1 MKRTILAFLLFL
13 AFLPLEAYND
23 HRGHNLDSLER
34 VVAKWT
40 PDAVG
45 RASEQELLDLNR
57 AYRDLMLGYAVIN
70 GEKCIFYARKA
81 LSISRP
87 RGWQEA
93 DADAYRYI
101 GQQYYGREQYD
112 SAMFYYQTALASV
125 DKMASGATS
134 PLRPEG
140 YSPLDVDN
148 ERSALYGTIGNLYN
162 MMGDIP
168 QAMEWYAKAG
178 EIFEQYGWN
187 ESNSVL
193 HYNIG
198 ETWVDQGELKKARKE
213 YDRAMEYARVS
224 GDSLMM
230 VEVWKGYGR
239 LYMEQGRTWKSLPY
253 LRKADAYYAAHPD
266 EAPEFRTENL
276 DYMKEVL
283 GRQKRQLGFLAGILV
298 GLALVA
304 AGVVVARKKGKE
316 EKKTDEK
323 ASAPVSANAPELTS
337 REKEILDLLAK
348 GYTATQIAEALS
360 LSPET
365 IRWYRKRLLEKFD
378 VANTPE
384 LVFQAR
390 ELGVI

>member
-1 MKRTILAFLLFL
+1 MKRTVLNFLLFL

-34 VVAKWT
+34 VVARWT
-40 PDAVG
+40 PDAVD
-45 RASEQELLDLNR
+45 RASEQELLELNR

-70 GEKCIFYARKA
+70 GEKCIFYGRKA

-87 RGWQEA
+87 RGWEEA
-93 DADAYRYI
+93 NADAYRNI

-112 SAMFYYQTALASV
+112 SAMVYYQAALASV
-125 DKMASGATS
+125 EKMASGATS

-140 YSPLDVDN
+140 YSRLDVDDA
-148 ERSALYGTIGNLYN
+148 RSALYGTIGNLYN
-162 MMGDIP
+162 MMGDVP

-193 HYNIG
+193 HYNMG
-198 ETWVDQGELKKARKE
+198 ETWVDEGELKKARKE
-213 YDRAMEYARVS
+213 YDRAMEYAQAS
-224 GDSLMM
+224 GDSLII

-266 EAPEFRTENL
+266 YAPTFRTENL

-283 GRQKRQLGFLAGILV
+283 GRQKRQLGILAG
-298 GLALVA
+298 ALVA
-304 AGVVVARKKGKE
+304 LALIGAGVVVGRKKGKE
-316 EKKTDEK
+316 EKKTSSIE
-323 ASAPVSANAPELTS
+323 SAPVAATAPELTS
-337 REKEILDLLAK
+337 RDKEILDLLAK

-384 LVFQAR
+384 LIFQAR

>member
-1 MKRTILAFLLFL
+1 MKRTVLNFLLFL

-34 VVAKWT
+34 VVARWT
-40 PDAVG
+40 PDAVD
-45 RASEQELLDLNR
+45 RASEQELLELNR

-70 GEKCIFYARKA
+70 GEKCIFYGRKA

-87 RGWQEA
+87 RGWEEA
-93 DADAYRYI
+93 NADAYRNI

-112 SAMFYYQTALASV
+112 SAMVYYQAALASV
-125 DKMASGATS
+125 EKMASGATS

-140 YSPLDVDN
+140 YSQLDVDDA
-148 ERSALYGTIGNLYN
+148 RSALYGTIGNLYN
-162 MMGDIP
+162 MMGDVP

-193 HYNIG
+193 HYNMG
-198 ETWVDQGELKKARKE
+198 ETWVDEGELKKARKE
-213 YDRAMEYARVS
+213 YDRAMEYAQAS
-224 GDSLMM
+224 GDSLIM

-253 LRKADAYYAAHPD
+253 LRKADAYYAVHPD
-266 EAPEFRTENL
+266 YAPTFRTENL

-283 GRQKRQLGFLAGILV
+283 GRQKRQLGILAG
-298 GLALVA
+298 ALVALVLIA
-304 AGVVVARKKGKE
+304 AGVVMGRKKGKE
-316 EKKTDEK
+316 EKKTSSIEP
-323 ASAPVSANAPELTS
+323 APVAATAPELTS
-337 REKEILDLLAK
+337 RDKEILDLLAK

-384 LVFQAR
+384 LIFQAR

>member
-1 MKRTILAFLLFL
+1 MKRTVLNFLLFL

-34 VVAKWT
+34 VVARWT
-40 PDAVG
+40 PDAVD
-45 RASEQELLDLNR
+45 RASEQELLELNR

-70 GEKCIFYARKA
+70 GEKCIFYGRKA

-87 RGWQEA
+87 RGWEEA
-93 DADAYRYI
+93 NADAYRNI

-112 SAMFYYQTALASV
+112 SAMVYYQAALASV
-125 DKMASGATS
+125 EKMASGATS

-140 YSPLDVDN
+140 YSQLDVDDA
-148 ERSALYGTIGNLYN
+148 RSALYGTIGNLYN
-162 MMGDIP
+162 MMGDVP

-193 HYNIG
+193 HYNMG
-198 ETWVDQGELKKARKE
+198 ETWVDEGELKKARKE
-213 YDRAMEYARVS
+213 YDRAMEYAQAS
-224 GDSLMM
+224 GDSLIM

-266 EAPEFRTENL
+266 YAPTFRTENL

-283 GRQKRQLGFLAGILV
+283 GRQKRQLGILAGALV
-298 GLALVA
+298 ALALIA
-304 AGVVVARKKGKE
+304 AGVVVGRKKGKE
-316 EKKTDEK
+316 EKKTSSIEP
-323 ASAPVSANAPELTS
+323 APVAATAPELTS
-337 REKEILDLLAK
+337 RDKEILDLLAK

-384 LVFQAR
+384 LIFQAR

>member
-1 MKRTILAFLLFL
+1 MKRTVLNFLLFL
-13 AFLPLEAYND
+13 AFLPLEAYTD

-34 VVAKWT
+34 AVARWT
-40 PDAVG
+40 PDAVD
-45 RASEQELLDLNR
+45 RASEQELLELNR

-70 GEKCIFYARKA
+70 GEKCLFYGRKA

-87 RGWQEA
+87 RGWEEA
-93 DADAYRYI
+93 NADAYRNI

-112 SAMFYYQTALASV
+112 SAMVYYQAALASV
-125 DKMASGATS
+125 EKMASGATS

-140 YSPLDVDN
+140 YSQLDVDN
-148 ERSALYGTIGNLYN
+148 ARSALYGTIGNLYN
-162 MMGDIP
+162 MMGDVP

-193 HYNIG
+193 HYNMG
-198 ETWVDQGELKKARKE
+198 ETWVDEGELKKARKE
-213 YDRAMEYARVS
+213 YDRAMEYAQAS
-224 GDSLMM
+224 GDSLIM

-239 LYMEQGRTWKSLPY
+239 LFMEQGRTWKSLPY

-266 EAPEFRTENL
+266 YAPTFRTENL

-283 GRQKRQLGFLAGILV
+283 GRQKRQLGILAGTLV
-298 GLALVA
+298 ALALIA
-304 AGVVVARKKGKE
+304 AGVVVGRKKGKE
-316 EKKTDEK
+316 EKKTSSKEP
-323 ASAPVSANAPELTS
+323 APVAATAPELTS
-337 REKEILDLLAK
+337 RDKEILDLLAK

-384 LVFQAR
+384 LIFQAR

>member
-1 MKRTILAFLLFL
+1 MKRTVLYFLLFL
-13 AFLPLEAYND
+13 AFLPLEAYTD

-34 VVAKWT
+34 AVARWT
-40 PDAVG
+40 PDAVD
-45 RASEQELLDLNR
+45 RASEQELLELNR
-57 AYRDLMLGYAVIN
+57 AYRDLMLGYSVIN
-70 GEKCIFYARKA
+70 GEKCLFYGRKA

-87 RGWQEA
+87 RGWEEA
-93 DADAYRYI
+93 NADAYRNI

-112 SAMFYYQTALASV
+112 SAMVYYQAALASV
-125 DKMASGATS
+125 EKMASGATS

-140 YSPLDVDN
+140 YSQLDVDN
-148 ERSALYGTIGNLYN
+148 ARSALYGTIGNLYN
-162 MMGDIP
+162 MMGDVP

-193 HYNIG
+193 HYNMG
-198 ETWVDQGELKKARKE
+198 ETWVDEGELKKARKE
-213 YDRAMEYARVS
+213 YDRAMDYAQAS
-224 GDSLMM
+224 WDSLIM

-266 EAPEFRTENL
+266 YAPTFRTENL

-283 GRQKRQLGFLAGILV
+283 GRQKRQLGILAGALV
-298 GLALVA
+298 VLALIA
-304 AGVVVARKKGKE
+304 AGVVVGRKKGKE
-316 EKKTDEK
+316 EKKTSSKEP
-323 ASAPVSANAPELTS
+323 APVAATAPELTS
-337 REKEILDLLAK
+337 RDKEILDLLAK

-384 LVFQAR
+384 LIFQAR
-390 ELGVI
+390 EQGVI

>member
-1 MKRTILAFLLFL
+1 MKRTVLNFLLFL

-34 VVAKWT
+34 AVARWT
-40 PDAVG
+40 PDAVD
-45 RASEQELLDLNR
+45 RASEQELLELNR

-70 GEKCIFYARKA
+70 GEKCIFYGRKA

-87 RGWQEA
+87 RGWEEA
-93 DADAYRYI
+93 NADAYRNI

-112 SAMFYYQTALASV
+112 SAMVYYQAALASV
-125 DKMASGATS
+125 EKMASGATS

-140 YSPLDVDN
+140 YSQLDVDN
-148 ERSALYGTIGNLYN
+148 ARSALYGTIGNLYN
-162 MMGDIP
+162 MMGDVP

-193 HYNIG
+193 HYNMG
-198 ETWVDQGELKKARKE
+198 ETWVDEGELKKARKE
-213 YDRAMEYARVS
+213 YDRAMDYAQAS
-224 GDSLMM
+224 GDSLIM

-266 EAPEFRTENL
+266 YAPTFRTENL

-283 GRQKRQLGFLAGILV
+283 GRQKRQLGILAGALV
-298 GLALVA
+298 ALALIA
-304 AGVVVARKKGKE
+304 AGVVVGRKKGKE
-316 EKKTDEK
+316 EKKTSSIEP
-323 ASAPVSANAPELTS
+323 APVAATAPELTS
-337 REKEILDLLAK
+337 RDKEILDLLAK

-384 LVFQAR
+384 LIFQAR

>member
-1 MKRTILAFLLFL
+1 MKRTVLNFLLFL

-34 VVAKWT
+34 AVARWT
-40 PDAVG
+40 PDAVD
-45 RASEQELLDLNR
+45 RASEQELLELNR

-70 GEKCIFYARKA
+70 GEKCIFYGRKA

-87 RGWQEA
+87 RGWEEA
-93 DADAYRYI
+93 NADAYRNI

-112 SAMFYYQTALASV
+112 SAMVYYQAALASV
-125 DKMASGATS
+125 EKMASDATS

-140 YSPLDVDN
+140 YSQLDVDDA
-148 ERSALYGTIGNLYN
+148 RSALYGTIGNLYN
-162 MMGDIP
+162 MMGDVP

-193 HYNIG
+193 HYNMG
-198 ETWVDQGELKKARKE
+198 ETWVDEGELKKARKE
-213 YDRAMEYARVS
+213 YDRAMEYAQAS
-224 GDSLMM
+224 GDSLIM

-266 EAPEFRTENL
+266 YAPTFRTENL
-276 DYMKEVL
+276 DSMKEVL
-283 GRQKRQLGFLAGILV
+283 GRQKRQLGILAGVLV
-298 GLALVA
+298 ALALIA
-304 AGVVVARKKGKE
+304 AGVVMGRKKGKE
-316 EKKTDEK
+316 EKKTSSKEP
-323 ASAPVSANAPELTS
+323 APVAATAPELTS
-337 REKEILDLLAK
+337 RDKEILDLLAK

-384 LVFQAR
+384 LIFQAR

>member
-1 MKRTILAFLLFL
+1 MKRTVLNFLLFL

-34 VVAKWT
+34 AVARWT
-40 PDAVG
+40 PDAVD
-45 RASEQELLDLNR
+45 RASEQELLELNR

-70 GEKCIFYARKA
+70 GEKCIFYGRKA

-87 RGWQEA
+87 RGWEEA
-93 DADAYRYI
+93 NADAYRNI

-112 SAMFYYQTALASV
+112 SAMVYYQAALASV
-125 DKMASGATS
+125 EKMASGATS

-140 YSPLDVDN
+140 YYQLDVDDA
-148 ERSALYGTIGNLYN
+148 RSALYGTIGNLYN
-162 MMGDIP
+162 MMGDVP

-193 HYNIG
+193 HYNMG
-198 ETWVDQGELKKARKE
+198 ETWVDEGELKKARKE
-213 YDRAMEYARVS
+213 YDRAMEYAQAS
-224 GDSLMM
+224 GDSLIM

-266 EAPEFRTENL
+266 YAPTFRTENL

-283 GRQKRQLGFLAGILV
+283 GRQKRQLGILAGALV
-298 GLALVA
+298 ALALIA
-304 AGVVVARKKGKE
+304 AGVVVGRKKGKE
-316 EKKTDEK
+316 EKKTSSIEP
-323 ASAPVSANAPELTS
+323 APVAATAPELTS
-337 REKEILDLLAK
+337 RDKEILDLLAK

-384 LVFQAR
+384 LIFQAR